1 MHAGAVRGSF
11 WCENA
16 CFRPFCRFYHLFGS
30 GLKCNTPFHTSPL
43 SGAAKQLA
51 RMDQRDIYVG
61 GGTQLMFGIWG
72 SRWVGRPDV
81 KAIANEFWVHPSK
94 SEVPSNAEKLE
105 GAAYF

>member
-1 MHAGAVRGSF
+1 
-11 WCENA
+11 
-16 CFRPFCRFYHLFGS
+16 
-30 GLKCNTPFHTSPL
+30 
-43 SGAAKQLA
+43 
-51 RMDQRDIYVG
+51 VG

-94 SEVPSNAEKLE
+94 SEVPSNAKQLE

>member
-1 MHAGAVRGSF
+1 MQRS
-11 WCENA
+11 
-16 CFRPFCRFYHLFGS
+16 
-30 GLKCNTPFHTSPL
+30 
-43 SGAAKQLA
+43 KQLA
-51 RMDQRDIYVG
+51 RATCRLMHHGRGSGRTRDGGRGRGNLSRSAIYVG

-94 SEVPSNAEKLE
+94 SEVPSNAKKLE